1 MWIGCNFKRKGAM
14 VKEEVRVYFRIRGR
28 QFNGNFRTL
37 SLSLAIQS
45 YEISEELNHQINKHI
60 NTQTNKQASKQT
72 RKQTNKRTRK
82 QINKHE

>member
-1 MWIGCNFKRKGAM
+1 MRKGAM

-60 NTQTNKQASKQT
+60 NTQTSKQAN
-72 RKQTNKRTRK
+72 KQTNKRTRK